1 MCLLLATSLI
11 YLLDI
16 ATRENNA
23 FGHCLGYKLNKVKK
37 CKTRNNKYS
46 FLKRS
51 KVFWSKP
58 NLMDLETPNTFKE
71 WLTKLLGNVSI
82 RFRQWHWSS
91 RLAVM
96 HDCMRR

>member
-51 KVFWSKP
+51 KVF
-58 NLMDLETPNTFKE
+58 
-71 WLTKLLGNVSI
+71 
-82 RFRQWHWSS
+82 
-91 RLAVM
+91 
-96 HDCMRR
+96 

>member
-46 FLKRS
+46 FEVNPILWIWKR
-51 KVFWSKP
+51 P
-58 NLMDLETPNTFKE
+58 TL
-71 WLTKLLGNVSI
+71 
-82 RFRQWHWSS
+82 S
-91 RLAVM
+91 RN
-96 HDCMRR
+96 D